1 MHPGRRRRTLPR
13 VPLDFADRIRIP
25 PGEVAGAGLLSELP
39 PDVAPR
45 AWAVLRLVLDFAAAQ
60 DDDGAEWFDA
70 DELLAWEEELLRSA
84 LDPRLRSPLAVIVG
98 ELAQGERADR
108 GTVAHACWCVVE
120 WALDRHEETALAF
133 AEAAALS
140 WPVHERYAMIA
151 GRLFRKAGRTRQA
164 ELWLRRARR
173 LSLWVEDWETLVLS
187 TSSLAMLFWDRGN
200 YKRSMQ
206 LLKSAE
212 RITRRHGMR
221 TLEGEVLHNRL
232 VVAIDTND
240 TPAAM
245 AYAEG
250 AFDRY
255 LPSHPKL
262 PALAYDIAS
271 LWLRKGFAHRALR
284 IFRVLLPHFEDVEP
298 QLQVLA
304 ATAKAAGMIG
314 ERKEFDAAVERVEAL
329 VRHAQRTRALPAALV
344 EVSEG
349 AIAIGDAE
357 RATAYLRRAMT
368 AARALAQADVVLS
381 AERILEGIRT
391 GEVAELGR
399 ASAEARRAHDALA
412 DRFVRVL
419 NVSCGSG

>member
-60 DDDGAEWFDA
+60 DDGGEWFDA

-120 WALDRHEETALAF
+120 WALDRHEETAFAF

-140 WPVHERYAMIA
+140 WPQHERYAMIA
-151 GRLFRKAGRTRQA
+151 GRLFRKAGRTRDA

-173 LSLWVEDWETLVLS
+173 LSLWVDDWETLVLS

-212 RITRRHGMR
+212 RVAKRQGLR
-221 TLEGEVLHNRL
+221 TLEGEVFHNRVL
-232 VVAIDTND
+232 LAVFTGD
-240 TPAAM
+240 PQSAAR
-245 AYAEG
+245 YAEA
-250 AFDRY
+250 AFERY
-255 LPSHPKL
+255 LPSHPRI
-262 PALAYDIAS
+262 PALGYDIAY
-271 LWLRKGFAHRALR
+271 LWLSQGYADRALPLLR
-284 IFRVLLPHFEDVEP
+284 ALLPHFDERGP
-298 QLQVLA
+298 RLQVIA
-304 ATAKAAGMIG
+304 AVARSAGLLD
-314 ERKEFDAAVERVEAL
+314 EEQTFEDAVREFDALAGEADPPRV
-329 VRHAQRTRALPAALV
+329 TPAALV
-344 EVSEG
+344 DVGLG
-349 AIAIGDAE
+349 AIGCGRAEIG
-357 RATAYLRRAMT
+357 RRAL
-368 AARALAQADVVLS
+368 ARALAMAEQMGQGDMIIAAEKAIADL
-381 AERILEGIRT
+381 ERGVRPIRRR
-391 GEVAELGR
+391 R
-399 ASAEARRAHDALA
+399 ASPSHDDFAE
-412 DRFVRVL
+412 RFVRVL
-419 NVSCGSG
+419 TQSRAFC